1 MLIITFRFV
10 QLFGILHYLK
20 KDKYLLLFLISIII
34 YFLFVSG
41 PIGYAKYRFPLE
53 IIFILLTSKGIFYFN
68 QLKKGN
74 KNNL

>member
-1 MLIITFRFV
+1 
-10 QLFGILHYLK
+10 
-20 KDKYLLLFLISIII
+20 
-34 YFLFVSG
+34 
-41 PIGYAKYRFPLE
+41 LE